1 MRIPFLTA
9 LILTITGC
17 STGIVKGSGDYP
29 TETFVAPV
37 SYQAVHRNAENQ
49 ARHCRQM
56 ADMTVTGS
64 IYTDNQTSN
73 LRISLPG
80 SGLPVAEIEAEA
92 MGADQSRVTVTVW
105 GLGVWD
111 DRQIAAIRKSI
122 ESGEPVCRE

>member
-1 MRIPFLTA
+1 MRIPFLIAAGA
-9 LILTITGC
+9 LLTGC
-17 STGIVKGSGDYP
+17 ATGIVKGSGDYP

-49 ARHCRQM
+49 ARHCRQLT
-56 ADMTVTGS
+56 DMIVTGS
-64 IYTDNQTSN
+64 VYTDNQTSVVR
-73 LRISLPG
+73 LSGPG

-92 MGADQSRVTVTVW
+92 IGANQSRVTVTVW
-105 GLGVWD
+105 GWGIWD